1 MNRKKTNNQNKTIEK
16 RLKSI
21 YKLLKYSAF
30 FLLPLNKIKSIKLC
44 KLTYRE

>member
-30 FLLPLNKIKSIKLC
+30 F
-44 KLTYRE
+44 YYH